1 MLTEVVLILL
11 LLLGAALFWRER
23 QRGELATLMLRRYC
37 KAQGLQLLS
46 VALSHRSWSRSPP
59 GLITCYQF
67 EFSSDGESHYTG
79 LLRLRGQQLAGIE
92 LPPHRVYDGDPR
104 QDAME
109 GELYSEPAK
118 LEKKSM
124 ESPYHTMNTLF
135 DQLGLPSDD
144 LSIRR
149 FVNSHPLD
157 SGTLLPEAPFWSPS
171 QADFLRDALYNDSD
185 WSTPI
190 DELDRML
197 RR

>member
-1 MLTEVVLILL
+1 
-11 LLLGAALFWRER
+11 
-23 QRGELATLMLRRYC
+23 
-37 KAQGLQLLS
+37 
-46 VALSHRSWSRSPP
+46 
-59 GLITCYQF
+59 
-67 EFSSDGESHYTG
+67 
-79 LLRLRGQQLAGIE
+79 
-92 LPPHRVYDGDPR
+92 
-104 QDAME
+104 ME

-118 LEKKSM
+118 LEKKTM
-124 ESPYHTMNTLF
+124 ESSYHTMNTLF

-157 SGTLLPEAPFWSPS
+157 RGTLLPEAPFWSPS